1 MAIEVTSDHSKKSV
15 QRKVVNLIK
24 TLKTYL
30 VKIEILIS
38 P

>member
-1 MAIEVTSDHSKKSV
+1 MAIEVTRSLKEIRE
-15 QRKVVNLIK
+15 QVVELDKDI
-24 TLKTYL
+24 KTYL